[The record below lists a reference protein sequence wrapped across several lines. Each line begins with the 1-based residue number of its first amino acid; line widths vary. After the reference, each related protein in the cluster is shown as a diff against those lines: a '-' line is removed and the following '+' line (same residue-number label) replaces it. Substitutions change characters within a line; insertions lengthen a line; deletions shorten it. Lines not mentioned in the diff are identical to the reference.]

1 MKRFVL
7 ARDVKVDDIICFD
20 SPSSK
25 VLVDRISV
33 ALCDGSIGIHGNDDT
48 FSIFLK
54 PTDRIQVLDLSAQI
68 DAYAQRN
75 AAQAL
80 SLQINANPQNAGYF

>member
-1 MKRFVL
+1 MKRFIP
-7 ARDVKVDDIICFD
+7 ASQVKVGDIICFD
-20 SPSSK
+20 TPSSK
-25 VLVDRISV
+25 VLIDRISE
-33 ALCDGSIGIHGNDDT
+33 ARCDGWIGLHGNDDT

-80 SLQINANPQNAGYF
+80 GLQIKANPQNAGYF